1 MLVNPKR
8 NKRCTELKKINP
20 KVIGLTILLLG
31 LLIGGGLT
39 VQTGRGDPTL
49 TPNPPEDDGGG

>member
-1 MLVNPKR
+1 M
-8 NKRCTELKKINP
+8 RCTELKKINP
-20 KVIGLTILLLG
+20 KVIGLIILLLG
-31 LLIGGGLT
+31 LLIGGSLS